1 VVNGVERFGVSMAPD
16 LLSKFDEAIAT
27 RGYTNRSEAIRDIV
41 RDYLIEQQWES
52 GEEEVIGTLTLVYDH
67 HEHDTM
73 EQLTALQHLYHE
85 AILSTL
91 HIHLDAHHCLE
102 VIVVRGSSTDVRRL
116 ADKVITTRGV
126 KHGKL
131 TCTTTGQDLA

>member
-16 LLSKFDEAIAT
+16 LLSRFDEVIAA

-52 GEEEVIGTLTLVYDH
+52 GEGEVIGTLTLVYDH

-73 EQLTALQHLYHE
+73 EQLTALQHHYHE

-102 VIVVRGSSTDVRRL
+102 VIVVRGSSTDIRRL

-131 TCTTTGQDLA
+131 TCTTTGQGLA